1 MKSISTFNDGDYL
14 KILPM
19 LDNDDNIIWFRSYD
33 CVFLKGK
40 VIYDN
45 SDKKYLRKIVAN
57 VKKSHPLFMPNFAGI
72 GSTELNISQRHF
84 VNFYENGKIDVLSF
98 PTGLMRIL
106 NEDTSF
112 IDIRSNKHILI
123 SKTNVGGFVDYSNSK
138 IWDKKWTPPVLDINS
153 EKEWIYYLKNNKTDI
168 DTHINNN
175 SIFKRKDI
183 LIDVYGKDFLADIIS
198 KDRDNKID
206 EILYIESEISKI
218 L

>member
-1 MKSISTFNDGDYL
+1 MKSISNFNDGDYL

-19 LDNDDNIIWFRSYD
+19 LDNDDNIIWFRTYD
-33 CVFLKGK
+33 CVYLKGK
-40 VIYDN
+40 IIYDN
-45 SDKKYLRKIVAN
+45 SDKKYLRKLIATVS
-57 VKKSHPLFMPNFAGI
+57 KDEKHILLRS
-72 GSTELNISQRHF
+72 GSITQRHF

-106 NEDTSF
+106 KEDTSF

-168 DTHINNN
+168 DSHINNN

-183 LIDVYGKDFLADIIS
+183 LIEAYGKDFLADIIS
-198 KDRDNKID
+198 KDREEKID
-206 EILYIESEISKI
+206 EIFFNKNKI
-218 L
+218 N